1 MHHPVQV
8 IHPLLCLLLVNGP
21 TGDLVFLIAVRH
33 QFDHEREHAIP
44 ITVQVLSKKLNLA
57 LCQHAQ

>member
-21 TGDLVFLIAVRH
+21 TGDLVFLIADRH
-33 QFDHEREHAIP
+33 LFDHEQEHAIL
-44 ITVQVLSKKLNLA
+44 ITVQVLSKKLSHV